1 MRLRGHGFHTS
12 ASEISPVS
20 SADPSGTTRNSSKPM
35 LSLIEKILTFKPNK
49 IDHGGLRTIIHERLR
64 IVAGFGL
71 DLDAAWF
78 PRKSKCVVLFLHGN
92 RHNITRFYD
101 HYALFEKLG
110 VSCLTFD
117 YPGYGESAGI
127 PSEQALYAS
136 ARAARSFLV
145 EHLNYAPSRIALY
158 GCSLGGSIATELASH
173 SEVGCVITESTFT
186 NSHDIGKFLYP
197 YLPITGFL
205 PLRFRND
212 ANLATVKAPK
222 LLIHGDQ
229 DERVPVSMAKTLH
242 DVARGPK
249 ELIIVP
255 GADHVNCIIKGGE
268 KLHKE
273 IAAFTTLHCES

>member
-1 MRLRGHGFHTS
+1 
-12 ASEISPVS
+12 
-20 SADPSGTTRNSSKPM
+20 M
-35 LSLIEKILTFKPNK
+35 LSLIEKTLTFKPNQ
-49 IDHGGLRTIIHERLR
+49 IDHGGLTTIPHERLR
-64 IVAGFGL
+64 IGSHFGL

-78 PRKSKCVVLFLHGN
+78 SRKSKAAILFLHGN

-110 VSCLTFD
+110 LSCLAFD
-117 YPGYGESAGI
+117 YPGYGESAGS

-145 EHLNYAPSRIALY
+145 EQLNYAPKNIALY

-186 NSHDIGKFLYP
+186 NSHDIGQFLYP

-212 ANLATVKAPK
+212 ANLATIKAPK
-222 LLIHGDQ
+222 LLIHGER
-229 DERVPVSMAKTLH
+229 DERVPVSMAQKLH

-249 ELIIVP
+249 EIIIVP
-255 GADHVNCIIKGGE
+255 GADHINCIVKGGQE
-268 KLHKE
+268 LHQR
-273 IAAFTTLHCES
+273 IASFTTSHCES